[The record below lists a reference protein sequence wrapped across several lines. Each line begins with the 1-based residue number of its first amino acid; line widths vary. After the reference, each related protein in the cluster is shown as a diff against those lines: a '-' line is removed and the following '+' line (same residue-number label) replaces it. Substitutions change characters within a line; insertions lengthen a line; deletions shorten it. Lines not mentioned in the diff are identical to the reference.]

1 MHLDRLPRVSL
12 ARFPTPLDD
21 APRLAAALGVSRLLV
36 KRDDLT
42 DLSLGGNKVRK
53 LEYLLGDAQAQGADT
68 IITTAGAQSNFLRI
82 TAAAARR
89 LGMQPIF
96 VVRGRPD
103 AVPEGNLLLMR
114 VFGADLKFVPTQ
126 DPYDASTVS
135 LMREI
140 EEQVRG
146 RGGRPYVMHLATFSG
161 GLATVG
167 YVSGALE
174 LVEQLRARELP
185 CDHLVL
191 AVGSGTTYA
200 GLLLG
205 LRHAG
210 ARCHILG
217 ASVNTAASALS
228 KHVESYM
235 GAAAEILDLPL
246 PDYASEIDI
255 TDAHVG
261 PGYGIPSDDSVEA
274 IRLVAQTEGLVFD
287 PIYTGKAWAALRHA
301 VRTGAIAGDTT
312 VVFLHSGGAPL
323 LFQHAASLTGGAH
336 VPARH
341 PD

>member
-21 APRLAAALGVSRLLV
+21 APRLAAAVGVSRLLV

-53 LEYLLGDAQAQGADT
+53 LEYLLGEAQARAADT
-68 IITTAGAQSNFLRI
+68 VITTAGAQSNFLRI

-89 LGMQPIF
+89 LGMQPVF

-103 AVPEGNLLLMR
+103 AISEGNLLLMR
-114 VFGADLKFVPTQ
+114 LFGADLRFVATE
-126 DPYDASTVS
+126 DPYDASTVN

-140 EEQVRG
+140 EAQVRG
-146 RGGRPYVMHLATFSG
+146 RGGRPYVIHLATFSG

-167 YVSGALE
+167 YVSAALE
-174 LVEQLRARELP
+174 LAEQLRSRTLR
-185 CDHLVL
+185 CDHLAL

-210 ARCHILG
+210 MSCHILG
-217 ASVNTAASALS
+217 ASVNTAAPMLRR
-228 KHVESYM
+228 HVENHM
-235 GAAAEILDLPL
+235 KAAAEILGLPT
-246 PDYASEIDI
+246 PDYGREIDI

-261 PGYGIPSDDSVEA
+261 PGYGIPTDDSVEA
-274 IRLVAQTEGLVFD
+274 IRLAAQTEGLVFD

-301 VRTGAIAGDTT
+301 VHSGAVARDAT

-323 LFQHAASLTGGAH
+323 VFQHAASVTGGAH
-336 VPARH
+336 VPIRH
-341 PD
+341 HD

>member
-1 MHLDRLPRVSL
+1 MNLDRLPRVSL

-53 LEYLLGDAQAQGADT
+53 LEYLLGEALAQGADT
-68 IITTAGAQSNFLRI
+68 VITTAGAQSNFLRI

-89 LGMQPIF
+89 LGMQPVF

-103 AVPEGNLLLMR
+103 ALPEGNLLLMR
-114 VFGADLKFVPTQ
+114 VFGVDLRFVPTQ
-126 DPYDASTVS
+126 DPYDASTVGV
-135 LMREI
+135 MREI
-140 EEQVRG
+140 EEQVRR
-146 RGGRPYVMHLATFSG
+146 RGGRPYLMHLATFSG

-167 YVSGALE
+167 YVSAALE
-174 LVEQLRARELP
+174 LVQQLRARDLR
-185 CDHLVL
+185 CDYLAL

-210 ARCHILG
+210 MRCRILG
-217 ASVNTAASALS
+217 ASVNTAAATLRT
-228 KHVESYM
+228 HVERHM
-235 GAAAEILDLPL
+235 RAAAEILGLPS
-246 PDYASEIDI
+246 PDYGTEIDI

-261 PGYGIPSDDSVEA
+261 PGYGIPTDDSVEA
-274 IRLVAQTEGLVFD
+274 IRLAAQTEGLVFD

-301 VRTGAIAGDTT
+301 VQSGAITRDAT
-312 VVFLHSGGAPL
+312 VIFLHSGGAPL
-323 LFQHAASLTGGAH
+323 IFQHAASVTGGAH
-336 VPARH
+336 VPIRH